1 MGLFKNNKKV
11 GMVSDIIRCDEPS
24 YLIWKWHPDGK
35 QSGEHKRENAIRTG
49 SRLRVKAGEVAVFVY
64 KQNDEKEPDYIVGP
78 FDQKLK
84 TANLPVLSGILGSF
98 FGGDT
103 PFQAEVYF
111 INLAQII
118 QTKFAVPFFDVADPR
133 FPDFAVPIAVRG
145 TISFKI
151 ADYREFIR
159 LHRLAEFRLEDFQK
173 QIRDTVSRY
182 VKDTVANT
190 PAAHGI
196 SVAQIEA
203 KTSMINDVV
212 EYNLGNRL
220 RESFGVIV
228 SGVDIGAIEI
238 DKTSIAYRELMSITK
253 EITTA
258 TIQAQTMANIEDYQ
272 ENLRIQREE
281 GQYAQR
287 MQTRSANIGAYQV
300 EKQAE
305 IGVAGAEALGKMGEN
320 GAGGV
325 DLSGGNAGFN
335 PAAMMAS
342 MAVGGVVANNIA
354 STFNGAMSSGAA
366 VPPPIPKTT
375 YHIAVNGQSSG
386 PYEFAAICDMIATGS
401 ITKETLLWVTGTPS
415 WVKANMVEELKPYF
429 PPEIPS
435 V

>member
-1 MGLFKNNKKV
+1 M
-11 GMVSDIIRCDEPS
+11 P
-24 YLIWKWHPDGK
+24 
-35 QSGEHKRENAIRTG
+35 
-49 SRLRVKAGEVAVFVY
+49 
-64 KQNDEKEPDYIVGP
+64 
-78 FDQKLK
+78 
-84 TANLPVLSGILGSF
+84 
-98 FGGDT
+98 
-103 PFQAEVYF
+103 
-111 INLAQII
+111 
-118 QTKFAVPFFDVADPR
+118 DPR
-133 FPDFAVPIAVRG
+133 FPDFAVPVAVRG

-159 LHRLAEFRLEDFQK
+159 LHRLAEFRLDDFQK

-196 SVAQIEA
+196 SVVQIEA

-238 DKTSIAYRELMSITK
+238 DKTSTAYRELMSITK
-253 EITTA
+253 DITTA

-281 GQYAQR
+281 GQYEHR

-305 IGVAGAEALGKMGEN
+305 VGVAGAEALGKMSEN
-320 GAGGV
+320 GAGSVNLGGGGV
-325 DLSGGNAGFN
+325 GFN

-354 STFNGAMSSGAA
+354 STYNGAMASGTA
-366 VPPPIPKTT
+366 VPPPIPKRT

-386 PYEFAAICDMIATGS
+386 PYEFAAICDMIAKGEV
-401 ITKETLLWVTGTPS
+401 TKETLVWKTSAPS
-415 WVKANMVEELKPYF
+415 WEKACNFEELKSYF
-429 PPEIPS
+429 PPEIPR